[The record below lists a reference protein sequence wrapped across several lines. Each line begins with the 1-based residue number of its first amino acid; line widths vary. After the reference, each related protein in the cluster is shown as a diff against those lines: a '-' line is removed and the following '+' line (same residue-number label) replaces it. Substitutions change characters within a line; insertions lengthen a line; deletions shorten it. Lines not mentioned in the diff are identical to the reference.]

1 MYLSFNVKDKDTSIT
16 DLQQHLTSIRN
27 WCFNNSLLINPDKTK
42 LIVFGTKQML
52 SRLDDFKL
60 SLLGKELTPCDS
72 VRDLGIYVDSQLS
85 YDEHI
90 SKTLSSCPSRLCQI
104 NKVKHVFDQKT
115 LKLVINAL
123 LFSRLFYCSS
133 VWSNTA
139 KKNVNKLQLVQNF
152 AARIVVNKRKY
163 DHVRNTYTYTIL
175 HLYYWLPV
183 KDQLYFRGAVLA
195 FKCMSGLAPGYLSDQ
210 LITRSTVSNWKTRN
224 SQMV

>member
-27 WCFNNSLLINPDKTK
+27 WCFNNSFLINPDKTK

-60 SLLGKELTPCDS
+60 SLLDKELTPCDS
-72 VRDLGIYVDSQLS
+72 VRDLGIYVDPQLS

-90 SKTLSSCPSRLCQI
+90 SKTLSSCPSRFCQI

-123 LFSRLFYCSS
+123 VFSRLFYCSS

-152 AARIVVNKRKY
+152 AARIVVNKRKC
-163 DHVRNTYTYTIL
+163 DHVT
-175 HLYYWLPV
+175 P
-183 KDQLYFRGAVLA
+183 
-195 FKCMSGLAPGYLSDQ
+195 
-210 LITRSTVSNWKTRN
+210 
-224 SQMV
+224 

>member
-60 SLLGKELTPCDS
+60 SLLGEELTPCDS
-72 VRDLGIYVDSQLS
+72 VRDLGICVDPQLS

-90 SKTLSSCPSRLCQI
+90 SKTLSSCASRLCQI
-104 NKVKHVFDQKT
+104 NRVKHVFDPKT

-123 LFSRLFYCSS
+123 VFSRLFYCSS
-133 VWSNTA
+133 VWSNDA

-152 AARIVVNKRKY
+152 AGRIVVNKRKY
-163 DHVRNTYTYTIL
+163 DPVTPLLKSLN
-175 HLYYWLPV
+175 WLPV
-183 KDQLYFRGAVLA
+183 KDQLYFRDAVLA

-210 LITRSTVSNWKTRN
+210 LITRSNVSNRKTRN
-224 SQMV
+224 SQMI